1 MPRNIPYGKQEISD
15 NDIDE
20 VIKVLKS
27 DFITQG
33 PKIDVFESNISNYVG
48 SKYSCAVNSAT
59 SALHISCLALGVGAG
74 DYVWTSP
81 NSFVASSN
89 CALYCGANIDFVDID
104 PITNNI
110 SLDCLERKLKEAEKK
125 DALPKVVI
133 PVHLSGLS
141 CDMKSIYDLSNQY
154 KFKIIEDASHAI
166 GAEYKNKKVGSCEYS
181 DISVF
186 SFHPVKIIT
195 TGEGGLACTNN
206 KNIAK
211 KLNILRSHGVTRD
224 RDFMEN
230 EPHGDWYYEQLDLGL
245 NYRIT
250 DIQAALGISQLKR
263 LDQFIQKRNKL
274 AKIYDAELNSEFY
287 DLPQVGGDQVSS
299 FHLYIIKLK
308 EELKSNHRKLFSH
321 LRSNGIGV
329 NIHYIPIHYHPYYKK
344 LGFRKGDFPNAE
356 NYYQRAISIPLYFG
370 LSKSDQKYV
379 IDEMNRFFE

>member
-1 MPRNIPYGKQEISD
+1 M
-15 NDIDE
+15 
-20 VIKVLKS
+20 
-27 DFITQG
+27 
-33 PKIDVFESNISNYVG
+33 
-48 SKYSCAVNSAT
+48 
-59 SALHISCLALGVGAG
+59 
-74 DYVWTSP
+74 W
-81 NSFVASSN
+81 
-89 CALYCGANIDFVDID
+89 ANIDFVDID

-125 DALPKVVI
+125 DSLPKVVI

-141 CDMKSIYDLSNQY
+141 CDMKSIYDLSKQY

-211 KLNILRSHGVTRD
+211 KLNILRSHGITRD

-263 LDQFIQKRNKL
+263 LDQFIQK
-274 AKIYDAELNSEFY
+274 
-287 DLPQVGGDQVSS
+287 
-299 FHLYIIKLK
+299 
-308 EELKSNHRKLFSH
+308 
-321 LRSNGIGV
+321 
-329 NIHYIPIHYHPYYKK
+329 KK
-344 LGFRKGDFPNAE
+344 
-356 NYYQRAISIPLYFG
+356 
-370 LSKSDQKYV
+370 
-379 IDEMNRFFE
+379 

>member
-1 MPRNIPYGKQEISD
+1 
-15 NDIDE
+15 
-20 VIKVLKS
+20 
-27 DFITQG
+27 
-33 PKIDVFESNISNYVG
+33 
-48 SKYSCAVNSAT
+48 
-59 SALHISCLALGVGAG
+59 
-74 DYVWTSP
+74 
-81 NSFVASSN
+81 
-89 CALYCGANIDFVDID
+89 
-104 PITNNI
+104 
-110 SLDCLERKLKEAEKK
+110 
-125 DALPKVVI
+125 
-133 PVHLSGLS
+133 
-141 CDMKSIYDLSNQY
+141 MKSIYDLSKQY

-211 KLNILRSHGVTRD
+211 KLNILRSHGITRD

-274 AKIYDAELNSEFY
+274 AKIYDAELNPEFY

-321 LRSNGIGV
+321 LRSNGIELIFITFLFII
-329 NIHYIPIHYHPYYKK
+329 IHIIK
-344 LGFRKGDFPNAE
+344 N
-356 NYYQRAISIPLYFG
+356 
-370 LSKSDQKYV
+370 
-379 IDEMNRFFE
+379 